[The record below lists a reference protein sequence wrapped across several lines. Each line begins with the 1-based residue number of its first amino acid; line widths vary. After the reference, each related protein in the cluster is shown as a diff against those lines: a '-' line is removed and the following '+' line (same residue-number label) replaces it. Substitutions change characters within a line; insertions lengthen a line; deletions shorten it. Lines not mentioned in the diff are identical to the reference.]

1 MFDYFGQFS
10 FLVVIIMG
18 MVIKMIY
25 NDLDKMVV
33 RFLKGEDDAFDYIY
47 DETKKT
53 VYLSI
58 YQIFKSKDKI
68 EDIMQDTYLKAIENM
83 HKYEIGTNFKA
94 WIAKIARNLAI
105 NDYNK
110 NKIIE
115 HVDDFDDFE
124 NDKKNS
130 DISLVD
136 RAYEILDA
144 NPVKY
149 EKEVFTYRIVIG
161 LGYREIGEIL
171 DIPKSTVFDIYNRCI
186 KKIPTFASF

>member
-1 MFDYFGQFS
+1 
-10 FLVVIIMG
+10 
-18 MVIKMIY
+18 MIY

-94 WIAKIARNLAI
+94 WIAKIARNLSI

-115 HVDDFDDFE
+115 NVDDFDDFE

-186 KKIPTFASF
+186 KKIKELL